1 MDGATS
7 KVGSKGGAG
16 VVFRNH
22 EGAFLGGACH
32 VLPGCPDPTASE
44 LHACRRVVQ
53 LADEFNA
60 NRLHIETD
68 SKEIASKLQNREKDL
83 SVLGPL
89 VEEVKMMLQAR
100 EQWKITWVRRSANG
114 AAHALA
120 REGVSNDLCKVWLH
134 QPPDCILHILS
145 AEIPAFY
152 E

>member
-1 MDGATS
+1 MQKWVPPELGWIKVNVDGATS

-32 VLPGCPDPTASE
+32 VLPGCPDPAASE

-68 SKEIASKLQNREKDL
+68 SKEIASKLRNREKDL

-120 REGVSNDLCKVWLH
+120 REG
-134 QPPDCILHILS
+134 
-145 AEIPAFY
+145 EIGRAHV
-152 E
+152 